1 MSSLIRKYLKMIQS
15 IDTAKQTLSL
25 IEELRDLV
33 KDDWLLMDKEI
44 EHQLTSDIGLINSI
58 SSYIINS
65 GGKRL
70 RPLLVLLSSKACG
83 INKNR
88 ESIKAAAMIE
98 FIHTATL
105 LHDDVVDNSD
115 TRRGSVTAHK
125 NFGNESTILV
135 GDFLYSRAFQIMVE
149 IGNMKIME
157 IMSEATNSIAEGE
170 VMQLINCGNPDTS
183 EDQYMEV
190 IYRKT
195 AKLFESAAKIGA
207 VLAGQSTRIENNL
220 HNFGRE
226 LGLAYQIIDDVL
238 DYNSSFEMMGKDI
251 GDDLSE
257 GKPTL
262 PIIYAL
268 KRANPKQ
275 EIILRTA
282 ISEKDSSKSNEIMK
296 IIETTGSLAL
306 ATKKAEESTNK
317 AIHILNKLPNN
328 QYKDALIKL
337 AKFSFERTF

>member
-1 MSSLIRKYLKMIQS
+1 MIQS
-15 IDTAKQTLSL
+15 VDKVNETKSL
-25 IEELRDLV
+25 IEEIRGLV
-33 KDDWLLMDKEI
+33 KDEWMLMDQEI
-44 EHQLTSDIGLINSI
+44 EDQLSSDIGLINSI

-83 INKNR
+83 IDNNR
-88 ESIKAAAMIE
+88 EAIKAAAMIE

-115 TRRGSVTAHK
+115 TRRGSITAHK
-125 NFGNESTILV
+125 NFGNEETILV

-149 IGNMKIME
+149 IGNMRIME
-157 IMSEATNSIAEGE
+157 IMSEATNRIAEGE

-183 EDQYMEV
+183 EEQYMEV

-207 VLAGQSTRIENNL
+207 VLSGQSNRIENSLND
-220 HNFGRE
+220 FGRE
-226 LGLAYQIIDDVL
+226 LGTAYQLIDDVL
-238 DYNSSFEMMGKDI
+238 DYNSSFEIMGKDI

-262 PIIYAL
+262 PLIYAL
-268 KRANPKQ
+268 KRANPDEQILIRNAISQKDRSNSNKVI
-275 EIILRTA
+275 EIIE
-282 ISEKDSSKSNEIMK
+282 S
-296 IIETTGSLAL
+296 TGSLAL
-306 ATKKAEESTNK
+306 ATSKAEETTKK
-317 AIHILNKLPNN
+317 AINALKELPNN
-328 QYKDALIKL
+328 QYKEALIKL
-337 AKFSFERTF
+337 SEFSFKRTF